1 MRRASTRLLGAVLT
15 AMLAGQAESAWGCA
29 ACFGK
34 SDSPMAQGMNMG
46 IFTLLLVILS
56 VLIGIAAFFAYII
69 RRAALLEAAANASRV
84 NESASAPAEPP
95 SVPEAH
101 SI

>member
-1 MRRASTRLLGAVLT
+1 
-15 AMLAGQAESAWGCA
+15 MLAGQAESAWGCA

-84 NESASAPAEPP
+84 NESASVQAEPAGA
-95 SVPEAH
+95 PEAH